1 MQFLL
6 FWEEEFYDLTTL
18 KDKNFALKLDKSLCP
33 VITLVYFPPSAIA
46 ACAAAKRA
54 IGTRNGEQET

>member
-18 KDKNFALKLDKSLCP
+18 KDKNFALKYDES
-33 VITLVYFPPSAIA
+33 VSVYQIVLTS
-46 ACAAAKRA
+46 
-54 IGTRNGEQET
+54 GLWQEIFL